1 MIDEKKPRACDR
13 HGAVR
18 IDIRE
23 CPMGPFPGFDHRIP
37 RCVVNIRIPVGQLDN
52 MDLLAMA
59 KEQKDRVLSFGKQYN
74 AMAFHFWT
82 EKQMTERDEEGNLRY
97 LHEEATAIVDFAPEG
112 LWEEAVS
119 AKIGDYSTHAFKVM
133 ENRTGGESDQD

>member
-1 MIDEKKPRACDR
+1 MIDEKKPRACDKN
-13 HGAVR
+13 GAVR

-23 CPMGPFPGFDHRIP
+23 CPLGPMPGFPHRIP

-59 KEQKDRVLSFGKQYN
+59 KEQKDRVLSFGKHYN
-74 AMAFHFWT
+74 SMAFHSWT
-82 EKQMTERDEEGNLRY
+82 PEQKVGK
-97 LHEEATAIVDFAPEG
+97 EEAIAIVDFAPEG

-133 ENRTGGESDQD
+133 ENRTGGIEDE

>member
-1 MIDEKKPRACDR
+1 MIDEKKPRACDKN
-13 HGAVR
+13 GAVR

-23 CPMGPFPGFDHRIP
+23 CPLGPMPGFPHRIP

-133 ENRTGGESDQD
+133 ENRTGGIEDE